1 MDGLLVEKNIRLW
14 NAFAYGNRSNFL
26 KLYHCLSKRNTRN
39 FLGKF
44 VKADTN
50 LLFLESFQKQTTYAE
65 NKTNKFRKKGFFQS
79 KVTATNW
86 EIGLAWKTRLCKDPL
101 MFVSVFCEKKPCL
114 KPQTFNTTRFP
125 KLAQSFSFEKRTIFQ
140 QNLSAEGWKKR
151 ETTRY

>member
-1 MDGLLVEKNIRLW
+1 MQARLHEKNRQKQPIQSRRSWRKIFKKIEFSLYVDGLLVNKNINFW
-14 NAFAYGNRSNFL
+14 NVFAYGNRSNFL

-79 KVTATNW
+79 KVTATNL
-86 EIGLAWKTRLCKDPL
+86 EIGLAWETRLCEDVL
-101 MFVSVFCEKKPCL
+101 MFLSIFCGKNP
-114 KPQTFNTTRFP
+114 P
-125 KLAQSFSFEKRTIFQ
+125 A
-140 QNLSAEGWKKR
+140 
-151 ETTRY
+151 